1 MKYESDSELRDYE
14 SIPLKQ
20 DIEEYFKAEVL
31 PHVSD
36 AWINKAKTLK
46 GYEISFT
53 KYFYKFTPLRDVKD
67 IEADIKKAF
76 ESSKKL
82 LEEIAL

>member
-1 MKYESDSELRDYE
+1 M
-14 SIPLKQ
+14 I
-20 DIEEYFKAEVL
+20 

-36 AWINKAKTLK
+36 AWINKEKTLK

-53 KYFYKFTPLRDVKD
+53 KYFYKFKPLRDVED

-82 LEEIAL
+82 LDEISL